1 MAREPMTERLPQ
13 LRVTKKMGR
22 WVERFAEQC
31 RVSVADVQR
40 EALRRMMEKR
50 ERPVL
55 LACSCSP
62 DDRAKDGCRCGA
74 EVGR

>member
-40 EALRRMMEKR
+40 EALARMMVR
-50 ERPVL
+50 QQM
-55 LACSCSP
+55 AATCSCSP

>member
-1 MAREPMTERLPQ
+1 MAREPMTKRLPQ
-13 LRVTKKMGR
+13 LRVTQKMGK
-22 WVERFAEQC
+22 WVERYAEQR

-40 EALRRMMEKR
+40 EALARMMMR
-50 ERPVL
+50 QQMSP
-55 LACSCSP
+55 ACSCSP